1 MIGILFG
8 ISIFA
13 GGLIM
18 MWVHWNTW
26 QAESDRAKTKGDRI
40 FFIRKFRRRTLM
52 GSMIAIIGAMM
63 TTWFYADDD
72 PRVKFVLVAGMLLLL
87 LGLTGYA
94 LVDALSVYVHFHH
107 GKEAGVASKRL
118 AEEYKRLKEKAADAA
133 EEEAGAGEAE

>member
-1 MIGILFG
+1 MFGRVDGQSGLGRHRVAQESSETCGRRMIGILFG

-72 PRVKFVLVAGMLLLL
+72 PRVKFVLVAGI
-87 LGLTGYA
+87 
-94 LVDALSVYVHFHH
+94 VLSFFSHSFTFATL
-107 GKEAGVASKRL
+107 EQ
-118 AEEYKRLKEKAADAA
+118 
-133 EEEAGAGEAE
+133 